1 MSNFAQFLPQWQRWI
16 LLTGTAAILLASCS
30 SANPQPTATSAITAT
45 AAPTS
50 VSAATAAP
58 TSAATA
64 TAAPTSPS
72 AGVESSTIYTST
84 SQLFSVP
91 IPTNWQLAEEA
102 GIVRLNDPEQK
113 IKIALLSVEEAD
125 LAKAIEL
132 GWQQADPSFKLT
144 PDDSQEVPS
153 PNGAEKTLVA
163 AYDTKNT
170 SQSTVAMAQL
180 HEGVAYL
187 MLIQGDNATIT
198 KRQSQV
204 GIIQSG
210 YTILALNQ
218 TTVTADQ
225 RVDVGPELISE
236 LENFIQ
242 TEQAKYKVPGVS
254 VAIVQDGKI
263 VYSNGFGVRDVVSQA
278 PIDAD
283 TQLMIGSTGKS
294 LTTLLMATLVDQG
307 KLDWDTPVVDILPNF
322 KVKDPER
329 TKQITVRHLVCAC
342 TGVPR
347 RDFEMIFNA
356 EDLDAQGIIASV
368 ADFEFFTDFG
378 EAFQYSNQ
386 MVAIGGFAAAAASG
400 GDPTQLDQTF
410 AQTLTERV
418 LKPMGMNNTTLDQ
431 ATIEASPN
439 HALPHG
445 LDLTSSTYQTM
456 PISME
461 FAIKGVA
468 PAGATEWSTAN
479 DMGNYLI
486 TLLNHGITPSGERLV
501 SDQNLDVLWEP
512 QVAIDAKTS
521 YGLGWMI
528 SDYHGLEFIAHGGT
542 TFGFSSEFAF
552 IPEAKIGIVVLSN
565 GQYANHFVTSI
576 SDRYFELAFDQP
588 SKAAETAAYSAQG
601 IEESL
606 GEISKQIAPDFD
618 PASAEPLLGNYTN
631 PALGDVTLMLNGA
644 ELWLDIGAI
653 QTQFKPLLNEQG
665 EPDGYLSVTPP
676 LTGIPFKTGVDANN
690 QPTLTMDIGTETY
703 LFTRKP

>member
-1 MSNFAQFLPQWQRWI
+1 MMNVAKFLPRWQRWI
-16 LLTGTAAILLASCS
+16 LLTGMAAVLLASCTNATS
-30 SANPQPTATSAITAT
+30 QPTVTSALTATPAPTSLSAATAEPTAATTVT
-45 AAPTS
+45 AAPTK
-50 VSAATAAP
+50 A
-58 TSAATA
+58 
-64 TAAPTSPS
+64 S
-72 AGVESSTIYTST
+72 AGVESSSIYTST

-91 IPTNWQLAEEA
+91 IPTNWQLEEQA
-102 GIVRLNDPEQK
+102 GIVRLNDPDQK
-113 IKIALLSVEEAD
+113 ITIALLSVEEAD

-132 GWQQADPSFKLT
+132 GWQQADPSFTLT
-144 PDDSQEVPS
+144 PDDSQEMPA
-153 PNGAEKTLVA
+153 PNGVEKALVA

-170 SQSTVAMAQL
+170 AQTTIALAQL
-180 HEGVAYL
+180 HEGMAYL
-187 MLIQGDNATIT
+187 MLVQGENTTIA

-210 YTILALNQ
+210 FTILALNQ
-218 TTVTADQ
+218 TTLSADQ

-236 LENFIQ
+236 LESFIQ
-242 TEQAKYKVPGVS
+242 AEQAEYKIPGVS
-254 VAIVQDGKI
+254 VAIVQDGQI
-263 VYSNGFGVRDVVSQA
+263 VYSKGFGVRDVVSQA
-278 PIDAD
+278 PMDAD
-283 TQLMIGSTGKS
+283 TQMMIGSTGKS

-307 KLDWDTPVVDILPNF
+307 KLDWDTPVVELLPNF
-322 KVKDPER
+322 KVKDPEI

-347 RDFEMIFNA
+347 RDYEMIFNA

-400 GDPTQLDQTF
+400 GELTQLDQTF
-410 AQTLTERV
+410 AQALTERV
-418 LKPMGMNNTTLDQ
+418 LKPMGMNSTTLDQ
-431 ATIEASPN
+431 AAVEASPN

-445 LDLTSSTYQTM
+445 LDLVNATYQTL

-486 TLLNHGITPSGERLV
+486 TLLNHGITPSGQRLV
-501 SDQNLDVLWEP
+501 SDENLAVLWEP
-512 QVAIDAKTS
+512 QIAIDAKSS

-552 IPEAKIGIVVLSN
+552 IPEANIGIVVLTN
-565 GQYANHFVTSI
+565 GQYANHIATSI

-588 SKAAETAAYSAQG
+588 SKAAETSAYTAQS
-601 IEESL
+601 IEQSL
-606 GEISKQIAPDFD
+606 GEIAKNIVPELDL
-618 PASAEPLLGNYTN
+618 ASVEPLLGSYTN
-631 PALGDVTLMLNGA
+631 AALGDVSLLLSGE

-653 QTQFKPLLNEQG
+653 QTQFKPVLNEQG
-665 EPDGYLSVTPP
+665 QPDGYLSVTPP
-676 LTGIPFKTGVDANN
+676 FTGIPFKTGVDANN
-690 QPTLTMDIGTETY
+690 QPTLTMDLGSETY